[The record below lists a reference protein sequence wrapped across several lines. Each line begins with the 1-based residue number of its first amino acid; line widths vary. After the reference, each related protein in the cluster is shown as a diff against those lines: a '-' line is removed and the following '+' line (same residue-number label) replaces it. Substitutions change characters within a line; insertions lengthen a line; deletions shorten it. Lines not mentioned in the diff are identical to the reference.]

1 VPWQVQEDALRVGT
15 VTSLR
20 RVWVYAGAGLCLLV
34 CLALI
39 SVLTK
44 MIVLSAGGLLAAAV
58 MSVLCAAIGGADAA
72 GRLRAA
78 TRLRKQGRITG
89 ATIVSLDERYVSV
102 PSGFSGYVTTVKV
115 TFTDASGHLINA
127 GYTDHAPAGG
137 KEVGQTVRIA
147 YDPSRPVSIAPVGGG
162 GDPRVEDAFLLA
174 LSSAVMVG
182 TAVYF
187 ALRAFG

>member
-1 VPWQVQEDALRVGT
+1 MGT

-20 RVWVYAGAGLCLLV
+20 RVWVCAGAGLCLLV

-78 TRLRKQGRITG
+78 TRLRKQGRITD
-89 ATIVSLDERYVSV
+89 ATIVSLDERYVSI
-102 PSGFSGYVTTVKV
+102 PSGFSGWVTTVKV
-115 TFTDASGHLINA
+115 TFTDASGHLTNA

-137 KEVGQTVRIA
+137 RRRVRRSGSPMTPA
-147 YDPSRPVSIAPVGGG
+147 GRFRSPPWVV
-162 GDPRVEDAFLLA
+162 
-174 LSSAVMVG
+174 AVTRGSMMRFTSPWLQPAWWG
-182 TAVYF
+182 
-187 ALRAFG
+187 